1 MATLGWK
8 YKKFP
13 YKCRVCG
20 ESFSSKKYLKE
31 HQEYGAYRNQLFG
44 EMELNRKRRLRKVG

>member
-31 HQEYGAYRNQLFG
+31 HKESFHAPIFHFKL
-44 EMELNRKRRLRKVG
+44 KIKKVI